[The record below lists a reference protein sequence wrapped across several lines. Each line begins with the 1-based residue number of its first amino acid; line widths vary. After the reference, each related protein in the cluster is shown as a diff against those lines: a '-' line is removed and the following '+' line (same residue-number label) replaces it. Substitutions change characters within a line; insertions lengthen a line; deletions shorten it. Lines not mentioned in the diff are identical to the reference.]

1 MMFNSNPIRIRC
13 HKFTVISGSKTGS
26 VDTESRV
33 IGFMISFETLA
44 EYFRPVVSALIAS
57 LSEASGR
64 TSGST

>member
-1 MMFNSNPIRIRC
+1 MRIRC
-13 HKFTVISGSKTGS
+13 HKSTVSSGPKTAS

-44 EYFRPVVSALIAS
+44 EYFRSVVSALEVS
-57 LSEASGR
+57 LSEASER

>member
-1 MMFNSNPIRIRC
+1 MFNSNPMRIRC
-13 HKFTVISGSKTGS
+13 HKSTVSSGPKTDS

-44 EYFRPVVSALIAS
+44 EYFRSVVSALEVS
-57 LSEASGR
+57 LSEALER